1 MSTNLSQSKVSLFKN
16 PTLLGLGLVSLLN
29 DVASEMI
36 YPVIPIFLK
45 TVLGAPPAV
54 IGLIEGIAESTAS
67 LLKLISGWLSDKLK
81 HRKWFVVIGYSVSA
95 VSRYLLSLAG
105 IWPMVLLARFLDR
118 FGKGVRTS
126 ARDALIIQSVPIE
139 SKGQAFG
146 LHRSMDSLGA
156 VFGPLLALILI
167 HLLQDNFRLIFKIAV
182 IPSVLGVLAL
192 IFLVKEKISIEHPK
206 PGLAVSE
213 KFKFNLKEIKT
224 GWKSWPMPLKLFLF
238 ANLIFSLGN
247 SSDAFLIL
255 RAQNLGL
262 TVSWA
267 VTVYV
272 LYNFVYSGLSLPA
285 GILADKIGAKK
296 VWLWG
301 LAIFSVVYAGF
312 ALAPSAWLMWLLFPI
327 YGIYIAFTDGVSK
340 SYLAELAPKDQL
352 ATVFGA
358 QQMVVGLASFFASL
372 AGGWLWQLVGPG
384 ATFWLGSFGAI
395 LALGIMWQVPKF
407 SSVKFISK

>member
-1 MSTNLSQSKVSLFKN
+1 MTQITPPAKVSLWRN
-16 PTLLGLGLVSLLN
+16 PTLLGLGLVSLFN

-67 LLKLISGWLSDKLK
+67 LLKLISGWLSDKFQQ
-81 HRKWFVVIGYSVSA
+81 RKWFVVAGYSVSA

-105 IWPMVLLARFLDR
+105 IWPMVLFARFLDR

-126 ARDALIIQSVPIE
+126 ARDALIMQSVPAE

-156 VFGPLLALILI
+156 VFGPLLALVLI
-167 HLLQDNFRLIFKIAV
+167 HWLQDDFRLIFKIAV
-182 IPSVLGVLAL
+182 IPSILGVLAL
-192 IFLVKEKISIEHPK
+192 IFLVKEKATPVQPK
-206 PGLAVSE
+206 SLSATAAKV
-213 KFKFNLKEIKT
+213 KFNWPAIKA
-224 GWKSWPMPLKLFLF
+224 GWQSWPITLKFFLL
-238 ANLIFSLGN
+238 ANLIFALGN

-272 LYNFVYSGLSLPA
+272 LYNFIYSAVSLPA

-301 LAIFSVVYAGF
+301 LGIFSLVYAGF
-312 ALAPSAWLMWLLFPI
+312 ALAPAGWAMWLLFPI
-327 YGIYIAFTDGVSK
+327 YGVYIAFTDGVSK
-340 SYLAELAPKDQL
+340 SYLAELAPKDQI

-372 AGGWLWQLVGPG
+372 VGGWLWQIVGPG
-384 ATFWLGSFGAI
+384 ATFWFGSVMAG
-395 LALGIMWQVPKF
+395 LALVMMLLATK
-407 SSVKFISK
+407 STSK